1 MKYTVPFV
9 FHNQQN
15 AVMVDYA
22 PMSDVH
28 AVGFHLLN
36 IPFEP
41 EACIGYP
48 MIHAY
53 FEHLTLIAA
62 PM

>member
-22 PMSDVH
+22 PM
-28 AVGFHLLN
+28 
-36 IPFEP
+36 IPKE
-41 EACIGYP
+41 EYIRQVNGNAK
-48 MIHAY
+48 
-53 FEHLTLIAA
+53 
-62 PM
+62 